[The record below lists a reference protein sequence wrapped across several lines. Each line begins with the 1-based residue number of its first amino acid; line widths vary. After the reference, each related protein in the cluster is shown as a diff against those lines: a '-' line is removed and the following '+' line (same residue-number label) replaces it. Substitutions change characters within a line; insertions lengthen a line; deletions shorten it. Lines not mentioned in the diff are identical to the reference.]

1 MTLAPQTARMAR
13 RVIGFGTSIFS
24 EMSRLAREHHA
35 VNLSQGFPD
44 FDPPVWVRDAAKA
57 AIDAGANQYAV
68 SHGQPRLREAIAGH
82 SARYSGLHYDVD
94 REITVTSG
102 CTEAIFDTMLA
113 LVNPGDE
120 VIAFEPAY
128 DSYGP
133 AVIMAG
139 GTPRFVPLH
148 APDWA
153 FDPAELA
160 ATITP
165 QTRLI
170 LLNTPHNPTGK
181 VFTRAELEGIAA
193 LAQAHDLIVVTDEV
207 YEHLV
212 FPPAQHISIATLPG
226 MRERTITL
234 SSAGKTFSLTG
245 WKIGWALA
253 PPDLSEAIRRV
264 HQFVTFASATPF
276 QEALATAIETAEHTG
291 YFSVFLADYTARG
304 PPPVATRRQLL
315 HPRRHRPSRL
325 PRRHHLRPHPDHRR
339 GRGLHPA
346 VRLLL
351 RAAPRT
357 TGPLLLR
364 QALGNLA
371 GRGEPPAGMGTAAL
385 RMTGWDGQSHRMWR
399 GAE

>member
-1 MTLAPQTARMAR
+1 MAAR
-13 RVIGFGTSIFS
+13 VTGFGTSIFS

-44 FDPPVWVRDAAKA
+44 FDPPAWVRDAAKA

-68 SHGQPRLREAIAGH
+68 SHGQPRLRAAIADH
-82 SARYSGLHYDVD
+82 AARTYGLHYDVD

-102 CTEAIFDTMLA
+102 CTEAIFDTILA

-120 VIAFEPAY
+120 VVAFEPAY

-133 AVIMAG
+133 AVVMAG
-139 GTPRFVPLH
+139 GTPRFVPLR
-148 APDWA
+148 APAWD

-160 ATITP
+160 AAITP
-165 QTRLI
+165 RTRLL

-181 VFTRAELEGIAA
+181 VFTRAELDQIAQ

-212 FPPAQHISIATLPG
+212 FPPAQHIPIATLPG

-276 QEALATAIETAEHTG
+276 QEALATALETAEHTG
-291 YFSVFLADYTARG
+291 YFSVYRADYIARRDFLYH
-304 PPPVATRRQLL
+304 ALEAA
-315 HPRRHRPSRL
+315 
-325 PRRHHLRPHPDHRR
+325 
-339 GRGLHPA
+339 GLHP
-346 VRLLL
+346 LM
-351 RAAPRT
+351 
-357 TGPLLLR
+357 
-364 QALGNLA
+364 
-371 GRGEPPAGMGTAAL
+371 PAGSFFILADIASLGYPDDITFARALTTEAGVACIPPSVFSSVPRPEQLARFCFAKRPETLQAAADRL
-385 RMTGWDGQSHRMWR
+385 AAWAQKR
-399 GAE
+399 GSLNG

>member
-1 MTLAPQTARMAR
+1 MTLAPQSARMAA
-13 RVIGFGTSIFS
+13 RVTGFGTSIFS

-44 FDPPVWVRDAAKA
+44 FDPPAWVRDAAKA

-68 SHGQPRLREAIAGH
+68 SHGQPRLRQAIADH
-82 SARYSGLHYDVD
+82 TARYYGLSYDVD

-102 CTEAIFDTMLA
+102 CTEAIFDTILA

-120 VIAFEPAY
+120 VVAFEPAY

-133 AVIMAG
+133 AVVMAG
-139 GTPRFVPLH
+139 GTPRFVPLR
-148 APDWA
+148 APAWD

-160 ATITP
+160 AAITP
-165 QTRLI
+165 RTRL
-170 LLNTPHNPTGK
+170 LVLNTPHNPTGK
-181 VFTRAELEGIAA
+181 VFTRAELEQIAQ

-212 FPPAQHISIATLPG
+212 FPPARHVPIATLPG
-226 MRERTITL
+226 MRERTIIL

-276 QEALATAIETAEHTG
+276 QEAVATAIETAEHTG
-291 YFSVFLADYTARG
+291 YFSVFLADYTARRDFLYQ
-304 PPPVATRRQLL
+304 ALEAA
-315 HPRRHRPSRL
+315 
-325 PRRHHLRPHPDHRR
+325 
-339 GRGLHPA
+339 GLHPLQPEGSFFILA
-346 VRLLL
+346 DIAHLGFPDDITFARTLTTEAGVACIPPSVFSSVPRPEQLARFCFAKRPETLQAAADRL
-351 RAAPRT
+351 AAWARK
-357 TGPLLLR
+357 R
-364 QALGNLA
+364 SNI
-371 GRGEPPAGMGTAAL
+371 E
-385 RMTGWDGQSHRMWR
+385 
-399 GAE
+399 